1 MSDVFKLNDR
11 SYNSKNN
18 SDFQRRNIKMV
29 LHESE
34 TLSSLG
40 PQIWD
45 LIPTETY
52 HYLASLKKDKDFLND
67 S

>member
-52 HYLASLKKDKDFLND
+52 HYLASLKKR
-67 S
+67 